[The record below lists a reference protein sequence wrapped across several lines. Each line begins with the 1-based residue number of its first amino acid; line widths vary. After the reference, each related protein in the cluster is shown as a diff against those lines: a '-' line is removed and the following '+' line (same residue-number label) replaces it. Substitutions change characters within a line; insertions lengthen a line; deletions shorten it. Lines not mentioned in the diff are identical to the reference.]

1 MSPVLCC
8 KDEFYA
14 NEDRKGIIRIIEL
27 ENEETPVD
35 MIANKRIRRVLKYK
49 VPSILSLRE
58 VELTEEQKELFQ

>member
-27 ENEETPVD
+27 ENEETLAD
-35 MIANKRIRRVLKYK
+35 MIANDRIKRGLKYN
-49 VPSILSLRE
+49 VQSILSLRE
-58 VELTEEQKELFQ
+58 GELT